1 MKKLADRINSI
12 EESKSIGLSATLS
25 DLRDRGE
32 KIIGLNVGEPEFA
45 TPPQIIEATKK
56 ALDENK
62 TRYSLVQ
69 GISELRLAIVK
80 KLRKENDLDVTEK
93 NVIIGNGSK
102 QILYNIFQT
111 MINPGDEVII
121 PAPYW
126 VTFPE
131 SVKLAG
137 GIPIIVNT
145 KNHQLDLINI
155 KNAIT
160 SKTKMI
166 IINTPNNP
174 TGAVYPEEDLRKL
187 AEICV
192 KKDIFIVSDEAY
204 ERLVF
209 DQKHV
214 SIASFGPEIFQRTL
228 TVQTFSKSH
237 CMTGFRLG
245 YLVADELIINAINKL
260 QSHLTGNN
268 CTFSQYGA
276 IEALQMDSSIID
288 GMIDI
293 MKKRRDLAF
302 NLAKDIFKVIQ
313 PSGAMYLFPN
323 VDEFMGERFINDIE
337 MANYILEKA
346 KVAVLPGSAFGQPNH
361 LRICFAAHEDD
372 IKEGL
377 RKIKEVLS

>member
-1 MKKLADRINSI
+1 MSSTDR
-12 EESKSIGLSATLS
+12 
-25 DLRDRGE
+25 
-32 KIIGLNVGEPEFA
+32 V
-45 TPPQIIEATKK
+45 
-56 ALDENK
+56 
-62 TRYSLVQ
+62 V
-69 GISELRLAIVK
+69 
-80 KLRKENDLDVTEK
+80 
-93 NVIIGNGSK
+93 
-102 QILYNIFQT
+102 
-111 MINPGDEVII
+111 
-121 PAPYW
+121 
-126 VTFPE
+126 
-131 SVKLAG
+131 
-137 GIPIIVNT
+137 
-145 KNHQLDLINI
+145 
-155 KNAIT
+155 
-160 SKTKMI
+160 
-166 IINTPNNP
+166 
-174 TGAVYPEEDLRKL
+174 
-187 AEICV
+187 CV
-192 KKDIFIVSDEAY
+192 KKDIYIVSDEAY